1 MVGSE
6 VSVVVKQ
13 CISNKERGLQSV
25 SPYDKCLANC
35 ADFVRETLCICEF
48 FILTLPFKV
57 TVLTKKRH
65 SRVLLGILWAAFP

>member
-1 MVGSE
+1 MVGCE
-6 VSVVVKQ
+6 VFVGVKQ
-13 CISNKERGLQSV
+13 CVSNKERGWQMV
-25 SPYDKCLANC
+25 IPYDKCLANC

-65 SRVLLGILWAAFP
+65 SRVLLGIH